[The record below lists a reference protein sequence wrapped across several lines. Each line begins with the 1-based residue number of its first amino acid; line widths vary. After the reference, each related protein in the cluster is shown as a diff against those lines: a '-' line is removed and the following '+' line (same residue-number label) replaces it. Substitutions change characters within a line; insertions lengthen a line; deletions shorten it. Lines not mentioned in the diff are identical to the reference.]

1 MRNPSRVRILVAV
14 AVGAAAV
21 FVALTIAVSSNRSL
35 SLDSEAFK
43 LADRLRSPWL
53 DHVARVVTTLG
64 LIAIVAPVVLLGAA
78 FVFRRGYAAMGT
90 TLVAGAALTW
100 IGVWLVK
107 TVVGRARPPSPLV
120 HTTGGSYP
128 SAHAANSIGWVA
140 LAVALVPVIPSRGGR
155 IIAVTAGAI
164 LAALVGLS
172 RIYLRAHYASDVVGG
187 EALAVTMYAL
197 AVLAAL
203 AWEARS
209 ERARERASPGA
220 TASSGR

>member
-1 MRNPSRVRILVAV
+1 VNNRSRVRILVAL

-35 SLDSEAFK
+35 ALDSEAFR

-78 FVFRRGYAAMGT
+78 FVFRRGYAARGAA
-90 TLVAGAALTW
+90 LVAGAALTW

-120 HTTGGSYP
+120 HTAGQSYP
-128 SAHAANSIGWVA
+128 SAHAANSIGWIA
-140 LAVALVPVIPSRGGR
+140 LAVALAPVIPSRCGR

-164 LAALVGLS
+164 LAVLVGLS

-187 EALAVTMYAL
+187 EALAVSMYAL
-197 AVLAAL
+197 AALAAL
-203 AWEARS
+203 ALQARS